1 MEYLLLGLFV
11 AAVVVVAVN
20 SWKPEWL
27 EPVKKLIN
35 KK

>member
-1 MEYLLLGLFV
+1 MEYLLVIMFAV
-11 AAVVVVAVN
+11 AVAVVAVN
-20 SWKPEWL
+20 AWKPEWL